1 MLTDIKAKAA
11 KPQSRP
17 FKRADR
23 DGLYLFVAPSG
34 AKSWRFDYRL
44 NGARKT
50 LTIGR
55 YPEVGLGDARQA
67 LGRARALVAKGI
79 SPSKEKQAKKAD
91 ARLARANTFKAR
103 AEEWLAIRAPD
114 RSASWRENARR
125 WLDED
130 IYPAIGSR
138 PMRDVTATDVENI
151 MRAIANKRGAASAH
165 YARLLIAGV
174 FRAQPRALNLG
185 NPARDAAEVIEVP
198 KGKPKGAP
206 LAVKDIPAFLDAADR
221 YPGRTATKL
230 AIRLLMLTF
239 TRKRELVEASWAEVD
254 LDRGEWEISAERMK
268 TAKAH
273 IVPLSRQAIECFREL
288 KRYAGNSPFVFP
300 NLGDPR
306 RSMSAS
312 TLNKVFNEI
321 GYGSRFTP
329 HGARSTAS
337 TELNKRGWSADAIEL
352 QLAHTERNKV
362 RAAYNHADRMEER
375 RNMMQYWADFLDGLA
390 SGNVV
395 SGSFGARAA

>member
-1 MLTDIKAKAA
+1 MLTDIKTRAA

-17 FKRADR
+17 YKKADR

-55 YPEVGLGDARQA
+55 YPEVGLGDAREELA
-67 LGRARALVAKGI
+67 RARALVAKGS
-79 SPSKEKQAKKAD
+79 SPSKLKQEKKVD

-103 AEEWLAIRAPD
+103 ADDWLAIRAPD

-138 PMRDVTATDVENI
+138 PIRDVTVTDVENI
-151 MRAIANKRGAASAH
+151 VRAIAKKRGAASAH

-174 FRAQPRALNLG
+174 FRAQPHALNLG
-185 NPARDAAEVIEVP
+185 NPARDAANVIEIP
-198 KGKPKGAP
+198 RGKPKGVP

-221 YPGRTATKL
+221 YPGRIATKL

-239 TRKRELVEASWAEVD
+239 TRKRELVEAPWTEID

-268 TAKAH
+268 MAKPH
-273 IVPLSRQAIECFREL
+273 IVPLSRQAVECFREL
-288 KRYAGNSPFVFP
+288 KLHAGSSPYVFP

-306 RSMSAS
+306 RPMSAS
-312 TLNKVFNEI
+312 TLNKVFVEI
-321 GYGSRFTP
+321 GYGGRFTP

-337 TELNKRGWSADAIEL
+337 TELNKQGWSTDAIEL

-375 RNMMQYWADFLDGLA
+375 RRMMQHWADFLDGLT